1 MECLNCNKE
10 TSNPKFCSSSCSA
23 TFSNKSR
30 KRSVQSKNK
39 TSESL
44 KKTCDISS
52 LATLLMTELTL
63 DEICKIMGFGP
74 TVLRRLMNDNNLSRS
89 RETLQPA
96 TTREPSANSKRIGNI
111 AESRFIFEC
120 TRRHIDVSLPFG
132 DCARYDA
139 IADVDGTLFRI
150 QIKTLR
156 KLSDGVYDFYTRS
169 NSVKNESRKS
179 YVGQIDYFFAY
190 NDEDD
195 VYVLV
200 PIDDVGD
207 KYSMTVRN
215 TSTKSNMMNGI
226 HFIEKYQN
234 FEMKHRIIAS

>member
-1 MECLNCNKE
+1 
-10 TSNPKFCSSSCSA
+10 
-23 TFSNKSR
+23 
-30 KRSVQSKNK
+30 
-39 TSESL
+39 
-44 KKTCDISS
+44 
-52 LATLLMTELTL
+52 MTELSL
-63 DEICKIMGFGP
+63 NEISKIIGLCP
-74 TVLRRLMNDNNLSRS
+74 VVLRRVMKDNNLSRS
-89 RETLQPA
+89 REKLQPA
-96 TTREPSANSKRIGNI
+96 TTREPATNSKRVGNV

-139 IADVDGTLFRI
+139 IVDIDGKLFKI

-156 KLSDGVYDFYTRS
+156 KLSDGVYDFATRS
-169 NSVKNESRKS
+169 NSIKNEARKS

-190 NDEDD
+190 NEEDD

-207 KYSMTVRN
+207 KYGMTVRN
-215 TSTKSNMMNGI
+215 SSTKNNMTNGI